1 MSKKLLALLVAVS
14 TCCAFGCSD
23 DDDSDSCK
31 TGEKRCDG
39 NNAQICVNGNWSK
52 GTPCTDGCDKATG
65 VCTVP
70 PATCKTAGEKR
81 CSGKEL
87 QECKDGKWSTSKVCE
102 VSCDE
107 TKKECGN
114 DPILDP
120 IACAPGVTNKDCTP
134 ACSADHATGYFWNSK
149 TNEIGSKTCP
159 KKDCYIDGTSVKC
172 REVEKCDKDS
182 TKKTCV
188 DANTVSFCNNNG
200 EMQTKT
206 CNSCT
211 LNADSTY
218 YCCDGD
224 NSKCQSTDKKCE
236 EGGTEYC
243 LKHCLDDGSKGYY
256 YSKGAVVV
264 VDCSEKNDCTINSQ
278 KRVVCK
284 SKDNAGGGSDTG
296 DTGNLEDCTAT
307 SSAKCKA
314 ACAADGK
321 GYYWNSK
328 NVVTQDCPA
337 KQLNCLN
344 NNGKIVCI
352 GDVTEETCDPSAK
365 PAPTCTDG
373 NAKVKYCD
381 SNVNK
386 FVVKPCATCVV
397 KEGVYYCDGD
407 DKLTD
412 CTTLDSTDKCKGV
425 CTSETEGLRFSSR
438 EGKVVKWTCSKP
450 GEKCEADAT
459 GWLSCKK

>member
-23 DDDSDSCK
+23 DDSDSCK

-39 NNAQICVNGNWSK
+39 SNAQICVNGSWTTIK
-52 GTPCTDGCDKATG
+52 CEKGCDKATG

-70 PATCKTAGEKR
+70 KDPCTTAGEKR

-87 QECKDGKWSTSKVCE
+87 QECKDGNWSKLEDCKD
-102 VSCDE
+102 SCDE
-107 TKKECGN
+107 AKKECVEPIEPPTGN
-114 DPILDP
+114 E
-120 IACAPGVTNKDCTP
+120 CAPGVTNKDCTP
-134 ACSADHATGYFWNSK
+134 ACSADKATGYFWNSK
-149 TNEIGSKTCP
+149 TDAIGSKTCP

-172 REVEKCDKDS
+172 KEVEKCDKN
-182 TKKTCV
+182 TAKKTCV

-218 YCCDGD
+218 YCCDGN
-224 NSKCQSTDKKCE
+224 NSKCD
-236 EGGTEYC
+236 
-243 LKHCLDDGSKGYY
+243 
-256 YSKGAVVV
+256 
-264 VDCSEKNDCTINSQ
+264 
-278 KRVVCK
+278 
-284 SKDNAGGGSDTG
+284 GGGSGTG

-307 SSAKCKA
+307 SNAKCKA

>member
-23 DDDSDSCK
+23 DDSDSCK

-39 NNAQICVNGNWSK
+39 NNAQNCVNGNWSK
-52 GTPCTDGCDKATG
+52 GTPCANGCDKATG

-70 PATCKTAGEKR
+70 QVP
-81 CSGKEL
+81 
-87 QECKDGKWSTSKVCE
+87 
-102 VSCDE
+102 
-107 TKKECGN
+107 
-114 DPILDP
+114 
-120 IACAPGVTNKDCTP
+120 
-134 ACSADHATGYFWNSK
+134 
-149 TNEIGSKTCP
+149 
-159 KKDCYIDGTSVKC
+159 
-172 REVEKCDKDS
+172 
-182 TKKTCV
+182 
-188 DANTVSFCNNNG
+188 
-200 EMQTKT
+200 
-206 CNSCT
+206 
-211 LNADSTY
+211 
-218 YCCDGD
+218 
-224 NSKCQSTDKKCE
+224 
-236 EGGTEYC
+236 
-243 LKHCLDDGSKGYY
+243 
-256 YSKGAVVV
+256 
-264 VDCSEKNDCTINSQ
+264 
-278 KRVVCK
+278 
-284 SKDNAGGGSDTG
+284 GGGSGTG
-296 DTGNLEDCTAT
+296 DTDNLEDCTAT
-307 SSAKCKA
+307 SNAKCKA

>member
-1 MSKKLLALLVAVS
+1 MGSVVYLLEKDMSKKLLALLVAVS

-23 DDDSDSCK
+23 DDSDSCK

-39 NNAQICVNGNWSK
+39 SNAQICVNGSWTTIK
-52 GTPCTDGCDKATG
+52 CEKGCDKATG

-70 PATCKTAGEKR
+70 KDPCTTAGEKR

-87 QECKDGKWSTSKVCE
+87 QECKDGNWSKLEDCKD
-102 VSCDE
+102 SCDE
-107 TKKECGN
+107 AKKECVEPIEPPTGN
-114 DPILDP
+114 E
-120 IACAPGVTNKDCTP
+120 CAPGVTNKDCTP
-134 ACSADHATGYFWNSK
+134 ACSADKATGYFWNSK
-149 TNEIGSKTCP
+149 TDAIGSKTCP

-172 REVEKCDKDS
+172 KEVEKCDKN
-182 TKKTCV
+182 TAKKTCV

-218 YCCDGD
+218 YCCDGN
-224 NSKCQSTDKKCE
+224 NSKCD
-236 EGGTEYC
+236 
-243 LKHCLDDGSKGYY
+243 
-256 YSKGAVVV
+256 
-264 VDCSEKNDCTINSQ
+264 
-278 KRVVCK
+278 
-284 SKDNAGGGSDTG
+284 GGGSGTG

-307 SSAKCKA
+307 SNAKCKA